1 MRLSEFFNK
10 KGIIFIGLFILTLK
24 LILNFTQL
32 TIPIT
37 DPFHFGEFVASATHY
52 SVSERLDFHPL
63 QIHGLNDIIPA
74 LLAESIWGDN
84 HHFLP
89 TLTFYKLLNFMSYGL
104 LISAFLLIG
113 TKSAGQILMLIS
125 ILLVGDTMVSYRD
138 TVLLLSINFFLIIQK
153 YEDNHKW
160 IYPLQILFG
169 VVVAFSLFWSF
180 DRGVA
185 GIIALGIATLVAA
198 NRNKKYIV
206 SVIVFLL
213 SIAAFSNVSELFSTT
228 KYIENLIH
236 NISQSSQWSYGFTLN
251 TASLI
256 LFAVYVNAFS
266 IAQLVLSF
274 KLIKSN
280 SRALELAI
288 ISIILSVFLLK
299 IGINRAD
306 LSHMFMTLW
315 APLLLLH
322 VILRHIQILPRVPSI
337 VTIQL
342 IIATLAFFYV
352 LIIPDFGLVPVVAAI
367 VAAILL
373 IYLLLTVKLLNY
385 KLISVSFILLAVF
398 PFLKDSAEF
407 LLQISKGN
415 HIWITKLKSPPAN
428 IELSTDGV
436 VWASSRILRDK
447 NPCLFDLS
455 NNGIINALAKLPSC
469 TKFTY
474 PVYATQEHENEL
486 IEQLKNSRVN
496 SVVYSTTFWSYR
508 IDGRSMATRLPEL
521 DKYVLNTF
529 PYVECK
535 FDYCI
540 RSTNED

>member
-1 MRLSEFFNK
+1 MEQPVFLNMKR
-10 KGIIFIGLFILTLK
+10 IILIGLLILTLK
-24 LILNFTQL
+24 LIYSFTQL
-32 TIPIT
+32 TFPIT
-37 DPFHFGEFVASATHY
+37 DPFHFGEFFASATHY

-74 LLAESIWGDN
+74 LLAESIWGED

-89 TLTFYKLLNFMSYGL
+89 TLAFYKLLNFMSYGL

-113 TKSAGQILMLIS
+113 TKSAAQLLMLIS

-138 TVLLLSINFFLIIQK
+138 TVLLLSINSFLIIQK

-198 NRNKKYIV
+198 NRNKKHIV

-213 SIAAFSNVSELFSTT
+213 SIVAFSNVGELFSPT

-236 NISQSSQWSYGFTLN
+236 NISQSSQWSYGFTFK

-256 LFAVYVNAFS
+256 LFAVYANAFS

-280 SRALELAI
+280 SQALELAI
-288 ISIILSVFLLK
+288 MFIILSVFLLK
-299 IGINRAD
+299 IGTNRAD
-306 LSHMFMTLW
+306 MSHIVMTLW
-315 APLLLLH
+315 VPLLLLNS
-322 VILRHIQILPRVPSI
+322 IFQHIQILPRVSSV
-337 VTIQL
+337 VTIQF

-352 LIIPDFGLVPVVAAI
+352 LFNPHFGDVPVVAAI
-367 VAAILL
+367 VAATLL
-373 IYLLLTVKLLNY
+373 IYLLFTVKLVNY
-385 KLISVSFILLAVF
+385 NLISVTFILLAVF
-398 PFLKDSAEF
+398 PILYDSAKI
-407 LLQISKGN
+407 LKQVSKGN
-415 HIWITKLKSPPAN
+415 HIWITKLKSPPPN
-428 IELSTDGV
+428 IELSTDGL

-455 NNGIINALAKLPSC
+455 NNGIINSLAKLPSC

-508 IDGRSMATRLPEL
+508 IDDRSMATRLPEL
-521 DKYVLNTF
+521 DKYVLKSF